1 MDYLNTWWIAQ
12 AHSECILHDSVI
24 PTGDKPSPR
33 AETVHGIRPWS
44 LYIYEWSITR
54 CFHGQSANY
63 DIGASTQNIP
73 EDEDVW
79 NKLTLTVKLFHDCK
93 FAKLVFL
100 NFRNLSTWS
109 IFYKVNTFAKT
120 FTVFGKRPHKLI
132 SLQKRDSSSILAQ
145 CWSTVCDAASTLN

>member
-33 AETVHGIRPWS
+33 AETVHGICLWS

-73 EDEDVW
+73 EDEDVL

-93 FAKLVFL
+93 FAKSSLTLEIWVLEVF
-100 NFRNLSTWS
+100 
-109 IFYKVNTFAKT
+109 
-120 FTVFGKRPHKLI
+120 FTK
-132 SLQKRDSSSILAQ
+132 SILLPKPLRYLEKDHTS
-145 CWSTVCDAASTLN
+145 WSPCKSEIVLQYWLNVGLPSATLPQH